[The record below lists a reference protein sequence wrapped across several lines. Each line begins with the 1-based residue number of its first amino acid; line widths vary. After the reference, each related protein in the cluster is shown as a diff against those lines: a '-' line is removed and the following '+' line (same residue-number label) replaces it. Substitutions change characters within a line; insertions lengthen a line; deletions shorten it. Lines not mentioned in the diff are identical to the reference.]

1 MISDEDLMCEAML
14 AGAILIDEGALREVR
29 GLVQPEHFV
38 SEGCRAIFS
47 AALQLYGSGG
57 AVDVVSIRQEA
68 MRMGTDLSIPYLT
81 EIMSAC
87 PTAANCREYA
97 VRIVE
102 QTKRRKIKELFNQL
116 SADTSS
122 SVEELMAIVQQEITA
137 LREDGGA
144 QGLITPGESFKR
156 LFDAVTAAAN
166 GRRNYIATGYPALD
180 DALGGGL
187 IRGGLFI
194 LGARPGIGKS
204 ALALELADRIEG
216 PVLFVSLEMGEDQ
229 LNARRINRVTGISQR
244 RILQGQLDEAE
255 WVKFSTMSAKLTE
268 RQVYFND
275 RLDMTVSRIQ
285 MLAQD
290 IQNLQAVIVD
300 YLGLVL
306 PNSPGKSAYDRV
318 TEVSR
323 DLKRLAL
330 RLNVPVV
337 ALCQLS
343 RASATRE
350 DKSPQLTDL
359 RDSGAIEQDAD
370 AVFLL
375 HHLEAMPCNGTSLKV
390 DLRLAKNRHG
400 PLATVP
406 FLFTPSRF
414 AFREDYDRLRGG
426 VG

>member
-1 MISDEDLMCEAML
+1 MITDQEVHNEAML
-14 AGAILIDEGALREVR
+14 MGAVLIEDQVILEVR
-29 GLVQPEHFV
+29 GIVRPEHFL
-38 SEGCRAIFS
+38 SARCRAAYS
-47 AALQLYGSGG
+47 AALRLCSSGE
-57 AVDVVSIRQEA
+57 AVDPASVYREVK
-68 MRMGTDLSIPYLT
+68 RMGEDFPFAWLAEVMTI
-81 EIMSAC
+81 C
-87 PTAANCREYA
+87 PSAANCMEYA
-97 VRIVE
+97 HRVVE
-102 QTKRRKIKELFNQL
+102 QAKVRRIKELCQRL
-116 SADTSS
+116 AEDEISTSD
-122 SVEELMAIVQQEITA
+122 EMMTLARQEIA
-137 LREDGGA
+137 DIGEAGGTR
-144 QGLITPGESFKR
+144 GLISPGDSFRR
-156 LFDAVTAAAN
+156 LFDTVTAAAN
-166 GRRNYIATGYPALD
+166 GRRNYIPVGYSALD

-194 LGARPGIGKS
+194 LGARPGVGKS

-229 LNARRINRVTGISQR
+229 LNARRINRVTGIPQR
-244 RILQGQLDEAE
+244 RILQGRLDEAE
-255 WVKFSTMSAKLTE
+255 WSSFASMSAKLTE

-275 RLDMTVSRIQ
+275 RPDMTVSRIQ

-290 IQNLQAVIVD
+290 IQDLQAVIVD

-306 PNSPGKSAYDRV
+306 PSSPGKSAYDRV

-375 HHLEAMPCNGTSLKV
+375 HHLEAMPCNGTSMKV

-400 PLATVP
+400 PLATIP

-414 AFREDYDRLRGG
+414 AFREDYNRLRGG
-426 VG
+426 VA